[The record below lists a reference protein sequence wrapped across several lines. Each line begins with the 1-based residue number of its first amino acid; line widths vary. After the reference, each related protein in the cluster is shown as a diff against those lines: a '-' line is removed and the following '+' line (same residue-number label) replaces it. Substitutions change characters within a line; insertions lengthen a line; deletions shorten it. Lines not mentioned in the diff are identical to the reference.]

1 MAENA
6 EELLQEA
13 ADAIPFAPGTR
24 GSRRKKRHRER
35 LRVVRVSKSSE
46 TKAFGNSHICLTF
59 SSFSPSSHSFFFTA
73 GGLRE
78 EAARDRGARE
88 EDAAPVV
95 CRHQRAVGEAGLV
108 DQVQESREGGNQRG
122 GLKMHKE

>member
-35 LRVVRVSKSSE
+35 LRVVRVS
-46 TKAFGNSHICLTF
+46 TF
-59 SSFSPSSHSFFFTA
+59 
-73 GGLRE
+73 
-78 EAARDRGARE
+78 
-88 EDAAPVV
+88 
-95 CRHQRAVGEAGLV
+95 
-108 DQVQESREGGNQRG
+108 
-122 GLKMHKE
+122 